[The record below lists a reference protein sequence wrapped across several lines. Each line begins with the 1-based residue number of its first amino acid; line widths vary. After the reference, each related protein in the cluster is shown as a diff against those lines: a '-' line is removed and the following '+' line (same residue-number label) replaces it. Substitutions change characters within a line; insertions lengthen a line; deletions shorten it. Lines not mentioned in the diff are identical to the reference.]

1 MTQEKTKLR
10 EDIQKLKKKGLS
22 LTEISN
28 MYRGLDGLHFLMLS
42 SDKSMKELKESV
54 GTTRPNWDL
63 TLKGCYNK
71 LERWQISRLAKALDL
86 PFEQVNEVIKIDIEN
101 QKK

>member
-1 MTQEKTKLR
+1 MTEEKTKLR
-10 EDIQKLKKKGLS
+10 EDIQKLKKEGLK
-22 LTEISN
+22 LPELNN
-28 MYRGLDGLHFLMLS
+28 MYRSLDGLHFLMLS

-63 TLKGCYNK
+63 TYKGCYDRLNEPKK
-71 LERWQISRLAKALDL
+71 LLLANALGL
-86 PFEQVNEVIKIDIEN
+86 PYKQVNEVIKRDIEK